1 MVTFVDLVLT
11 LDLTL
16 EAACEGITGT
26 MFGGIFSCYVCI
38 RHMSDGISLG
48 QFLSPSFHNPIIHST
63 SKRRVPFARHLG
75 PQFRIPLHRRL
86 PSVRLAEHRQISRN
100 HQPALQA
107 TAPSITKF
115 RAPTRPPFSAG
126 REHRLPHL
134 PLDCAVPS
142 PIGARARPP
151 DRVRDEVASVKA
163 KPR

>member
-63 SKRRVPFARHLG
+63 VP
-75 PQFRIPLHRRL
+75 P
-86 PSVRLAEHRQISRN
+86 
-100 HQPALQA
+100 
-107 TAPSITKF
+107 
-115 RAPTRPPFSAG
+115 SAG
-126 REHRLPHL
+126 F
-134 PLDCAVPS
+134 PS
-142 PIGARARPP
+142 HAISARGSEFRFT
-151 DRVRDEVASVKA
+151 DGFRR
-163 KPR
+163 